1 MNAKQAKAVGY
12 IALSLPVVM
21 LNKIIIAALLG
32 ITGLLLDWIVSPM
45 IHSNK
50 RIMAHGVRIM
60 SDAIES
66 EEK

>member
-21 LNKIIIAALLG
+21 LNKLIIAALLG
-32 ITGLLLDWIVSPM
+32 ITGLLLDWIVKPM

>member
-1 MNAKQAKAVGY
+1 MNTKHAKAVGY

-32 ITGLLLDWIVSPM
+32 IAGALLDWIVAPM

-50 RIMAHGVRIM
+50 RIMDYGIRIM

>member
-21 LNKIIIAALLG
+21 LNKLIIATLLG
-32 ITGLLLDWIVSPM
+32 IAGALLDWIVAPM

-50 RIMAHGVRIM
+50 RIMKYGVRIM

-66 EEK
+66 REK